1 MRPFLTLH
9 NPKDAKAYYDQ
20 GLWTD
25 ETFYGLMMRHAEAR
39 PNAVALRDGRAQLTW
54 HELVVRVDAIATDF
68 RGKGLIT
75 GDRVSLWASNRLEVI
90 LVFLACSR
98 EGFACNPSLHRT
110 HTCGEIIHLLS
121 QLEASAF
128 LTEDGWGA
136 DRADQDLDAMLS
148 ELPFL
153 KAVYNIE
160 QLPSPGLV
168 PDTLPVDDPDV
179 VGYLA
184 FTSGTTGSPKCVMHS
199 ANTLM
204 ANARDMVR
212 DWGMN
217 METKLLSLSPLSHH
231 IAWVGVAQ
239 WLIFGGEMITDD
251 PPTGV
256 RRLDWIID
264 TKATYIMGVPIHAM
278 DLLAQQRNTGI
289 ARLGSVQTFYMAGSP
304 IPPSVA
310 ATFVDQ
316 GIKPQNVYG
325 MTENSS
331 HQYTHPDDDTDTI
344 INTCGRGGF
353 AYQTRIFDVENADV
367 EVPPGTV
374 GQIGGKGACLTLGYF
389 ANQIATQESF
399 NRDGW
404 FLSGDLGFFDA
415 SGNLVVEGRLKDVI
429 IRGGYNIYPSHIEAL
444 TMRHADVKKAAA
456 FPIADERLGEKVCL
470 ALIGDIAG
478 EAVLDH
484 LAAEGLSKYDMP
496 EYFIQ
501 VDDFPLTASG
511 KILKRDLVEMVKRGD
526 LSPDPIR
533 YERKEG
539 TV

>member
-1 MRPFLTLH
+1 
-9 NPKDAKAYYDQ
+9 
-20 GLWTD
+20 
-25 ETFYGLMMRHAEAR
+25 
-39 PNAVALRDGRAQLTW
+39 
-54 HELVVRVDAIATDF
+54 
-68 RGKGLIT
+68 
-75 GDRVSLWASNRLEVI
+75 
-90 LVFLACSR
+90 
-98 EGFACNPSLHRT
+98 
-110 HTCGEIIHLLS
+110 
-121 QLEASAF
+121 
-128 LTEDGWGA
+128 
-136 DRADQDLDAMLS
+136 
-148 ELPFL
+148 
-153 KAVYNIE
+153 
-160 QLPSPGLV
+160 
-168 PDTLPVDDPDV
+168 
-179 VGYLA
+179 
-184 FTSGTTGSPKCVMHS
+184 
-199 ANTLM
+199 
-204 ANARDMVR
+204 
-212 DWGMN
+212 
-217 METKLLSLSPLSHH
+217 
-231 IAWVGVAQ
+231 
-239 WLIFGGEMITDD
+239 
-251 PPTGV
+251 
-256 RRLDWIID
+256 
-264 TKATYIMGVPIHAM
+264 
-278 DLLAQQRNTGI
+278 
-289 ARLGSVQTFYMAGSP
+289 MAGAP
-304 IPPSVA
+304 IPPTVA
-310 ATFVDQ
+310 ASFVDQ

-331 HQYTHPDDDTDTI
+331 HQYTHPDDDTDAI

-353 AYQTRIFDVENADV
+353 AYETRIFDVENPDV

-389 ANQIATQESF
+389 ANQRATQESF

-470 ALIGDIAG
+470 ALIGDVAG
-478 EAVLDH
+478 GAMLEH

-526 LSPDPIR
+526 LSPDPVR